1 MSNII
6 ALIWDFDKTL
16 VNGYMQDPL
25 FVEYGINDREFWKE
39 VNALP
44 EKYEKEQG
52 VRVNKDIIYLNHI
65 LNYVK
70 NGRFAGLNNEKLE
83 CLGKYIKFYPGVLDV
98 FPKTIDIIK
107 KDGTYREFDIRVEHY
122 IVSTGIAQMIW
133 GSPIARYVD
142 GIWGCDFIEDVN
154 PETQEK
160 ELSEVV
166 YTIDNTTK
174 TRAIFEINKG
184 VGQRDGIEVNSKL
197 SEEMRRVPFK
207 NMIYIADGPS
217 DIPAFSLI
225 NSKGGATFA
234 VYPHGNDEAFRQVE
248 SLRKDGRVQMYGEAD
263 YSEDTL
269 TYLWLKNTILDIA
282 NRIVAEEKAKL
293 TPYIKPQ
300 PRHLV

>member
-6 ALIWDFDKTL
+6 ALVWDFDKTL

-25 FVEYGINDREFWKE
+25 FAEYGIVAKDFWDE

-44 EKYEKEQG
+44 AKYEKEQG

-70 NGRFAGLNNEKLE
+70 DGRFAGLDNKKLE
-83 CLGKYIKFYPGVLDV
+83 CLGKDIKFYPGVLDI
-98 FPKTIDIIK
+98 FPKSIDVVK
-107 KDGTYREFDIRVEHY
+107 KNGTYKEFDIRVEHY
-122 IVSTGIAQMIW
+122 IISTGLTQMIW

-142 GIWGCDFIEDVN
+142 GIWGCDFIEEINSD
-154 PETQEK
+154 TQKK
-160 ELSEVV
+160 EISEVV

-174 TRAIFEINKG
+174 TKAIFEINKG

-217 DIPAFSLI
+217 DIPAFSLL
-225 NSKGGATFA
+225 NGKGGSTFA
-234 VYPHGNDEAFRQVE
+234 VYPHGNNDAFRQVE

-263 YSEDTL
+263 YNEGTL
-269 TYLWLKNTILDIA
+269 TYLWLKNAITDIA
-282 NRIVAEEKAKL
+282 DRIVADEKAKL
-293 TPYIKPQ
+293 TPYVKPQ
-300 PRHLV
+300 PRHLL

>member
-16 VNGYMQDPL
+16 VDGYMQDPL
-25 FVEYGINDREFWKE
+25 FVEYGINNREFWKE

-52 VRVNKDIIYLNHI
+52 VLVNKDIIYLNHI

-70 NGRFAGLNNEKLE
+70 AGKFKGLNSKKLNA
-83 CLGKYIKFYPGVLDV
+83 LGEEIKFYPGVTDLFPDV
-98 FPKTIDIIK
+98 IEMIK
-107 KDGTYREFDIRVEHY
+107 ANAVYNEFDIKLEHY
-122 IVSTGIAQMIW
+122 IVSTGLSQMIW
-133 GSPIARYVD
+133 GSPLARYVD

-234 VYPHGNDEAFRQVE
+234 VYPPGNDEAFRQVE
-248 SLRKDGRVQMYGEAD
+248 SLRKDGRVQMYGEAN
-263 YSEDTL
+263 YSENTL

-282 NRIVAEEKAKL
+282 DRIVAEEKAKL
-293 TPYIKPQ
+293 TPSVKPQ

>member
-6 ALIWDFDKTL
+6 TLIWDFDKTL
-16 VNGYMQDPL
+16 VDGYMQDPL
-25 FVEYGINDREFWKE
+25 FDEYGIDNKIFWKE

-44 EKYEKEQG
+44 EKYENEQN
-52 VRVNKDIIYLNHI
+52 VRVNRDIIYLNHI

-70 NGRFAGLNNEKLE
+70 EGKFKGLNNNKLE
-83 CLGKYIKFYPGVLDV
+83 SLGKKIKFYNGV
-98 FPKTIDIIK
+98 IDIFPITKDILKNKITYSEFNIK
-107 KDGTYREFDIRVEHY
+107 VEHY
-122 IVSTGIAQMIW
+122 IVSTGLAKMIA
-133 GSPIARYVD
+133 GSPIAEYVD
-142 GIWGCDFIEDVN
+142 GIWGCEFIESIN

-184 VGQRDGIEVNSKL
+184 VGHRDGIEVNSKL

-234 VYPHGNDEAFRQVE
+234 VYPQGDDETFRQVE
-248 SLRKDGRVQMYGEAD
+248 SLRKDGRVQMYGEAN
-263 YSEDTL
+263 YSENTL
-269 TYLWLKNTILDIA
+269 TYLWLKNTIIDIA
-282 NRIVAEEKAKL
+282 DRIVEEEKAKL

-300 PRHLV
+300 PRHIV

>member
-1 MSNII
+1 
-6 ALIWDFDKTL
+6 
-16 VNGYMQDPL
+16 
-25 FVEYGINDREFWKE
+25 
-39 VNALP
+39 
-44 EKYEKEQG
+44 
-52 VRVNKDIIYLNHI
+52 
-65 LNYVK
+65 
-70 NGRFAGLNNEKLE
+70 
-83 CLGKYIKFYPGVLDV
+83 
-98 FPKTIDIIK
+98 
-107 KDGTYREFDIRVEHY
+107 
-122 IVSTGIAQMIW
+122 MIW

-142 GIWGCDFIEDVN
+142 GIWGCDFIEAIN
-154 PETQEK
+154 SGTQKK
-160 ELSEVV
+160 EISEVV

-234 VYPHGNDEAFRQVE
+234 VYPPGNDEAFRQVE

-263 YSEDTL
+263 YSENTR

-282 NRIVAEEKAKL
+282 DRIVTEEKAKL

>member
-16 VNGYMQDPL
+16 VDGYMQDPL
-25 FVEYGINDREFWKE
+25 FAKYKINSKIFWNE
-39 VNALP
+39 VNSLP
-44 EKYEKEQG
+44 DKYENEQG

-70 NGRFAGLNNEKLE
+70 SGKFNGLNNERLE
-83 CLGKYIKFYPGVLDV
+83 CLGKNIKFYPGVLDI
-98 FPKTIDIIK
+98 FPKTINIIK
-107 KDGTYREFDIRVEHY
+107 TNSTFSEFNIKVEHY
-122 IVSTGIAQMIW
+122 IVSTGLSQMIW
-133 GSPIARYVD
+133 GSPIAQYVD
-142 GIWGCDFIEDVN
+142 GIWGCDFIESIN
-154 PETQEK
+154 PDTKEK

-166 YTIDNTTK
+166 YTTDNTTK

-225 NSKGGATFA
+225 NNKGGATFA
-234 VYPHGNDEAFRQVE
+234 VYPPGNDEAFRQVE

-263 YSEDTL
+263 YRENTL

-282 NRIVAEEKAKL
+282 ARIVADEKAKL
-293 TPYIKPQ
+293 IPYIKPQ
-300 PRHLV
+300 PRHLI

>member
-16 VNGYMQDPL
+16 VDGYMQDPL
-25 FVEYGINDREFWKE
+25 FVEYGINNREFWKE

-44 EKYEKEQG
+44 EKYEEEQG

-70 NGRFAGLNNEKLE
+70 SGKFKGLNSKKLITLGEK
-83 CLGKYIKFYPGVLDV
+83 IKFYPGVTDL
-98 FPKTIDIIK
+98 FPAVIEMIK
-107 KDGTYREFDIRVEHY
+107 DNSVYNEFDIKLEHY
-122 IVSTGIAQMIW
+122 IVSTGLAQMIW
-133 GSPIARYVD
+133 GSPLARYVD
-142 GIWGCDFIEDVN
+142 GIWGCDFIEAVN

-234 VYPHGNDEAFRQVE
+234 VYPPGNDEAFRQVE

-263 YSEDTL
+263 YSENTL

-282 NRIVAEEKAKL
+282 DRIVTEEKAKL
-293 TPYIKPQ
+293 TPYVKPQ